1 MSISRAIDL
10 SAMPLETK
18 TAPQQH
24 KTASGMCRAAGPLLL
39 MSLIGML
46 FPAPA
51 WTAEPFPNRPV
62 RFIVTFPPGGGLDLM
77 SRIVGRTLTDTWGQQ
92 VIIDNRIGAG
102 GTIGTALAAKAAP
115 NGYTLLF
122 VSSSHAI
129 NPAVYRKLPYDTE
142 KEFVPITLTTL
153 APHLLVVHPSFPA
166 TSLKELIALAK
177 AKPGTIPYVSG
188 GVGSST
194 HLAGE
199 LLKSLAG
206 IDLLHVPTK
215 GTGPAV
221 TEILSGRIPITIATV
236 PSVLN
241 HVKAGKLRALGLTS
255 TPPCSRMPTRSA
267 CCAKVWK
274 WSAARRNNSAR
285 RSAPKSSAGKKSWQR
300 QAYRWNKTKNNDWH
314 QYCSRYIRV
323 TAFSNP
329 SPAVQDMNLP
339 LRFTRLPLLSL
350 LPARFPGLA
359 LA

>member
-1 MSISRAIDL
+1 MFKATRQRTAIVV
-10 SAMPLETK
+10 
-18 TAPQQH
+18 
-24 KTASGMCRAAGPLLL
+24 RAALAATVLAAA
-39 MSLIGML
+39 SSSAI
-46 FPAPA
+46 AA
-51 WTAEPFPNRPV
+51 DAFPNRPV

-77 SRIVGRTLTDTWGQQ
+77 SRIVGKTLPETWGQQ

-166 TSLKELIALAK
+166 ATLKELIALAK

-236 PSVLN
+236 PSVLS

-255 TPPCSRMPTRSA
+255 T
-267 CCAKVWK
+267 
-274 WSAARRNNSAR
+274 R
-285 RSAPKSSAGKKSWQR
+285 RSASAPEYLPIADQGVPGYEAASW
-300 QAYRWNKTKNNDWH
+300 H
-314 QYCSRYIRV
+314 
-323 TAFSNP
+323 
-329 SPAVQDMNLP
+329 
-339 LRFTRLPLLSL
+339 
-350 LPARFPGLA
+350 GA
-359 LA
+359 LAPRGLPDSLIKQLNRDINAALLQDANKERLLREGLEVVGSTPQQFGTQISTEIKRWKKVVETAGIPVE

>member
-1 MSISRAIDL
+1 MFKATRQRTAIVV
-10 SAMPLETK
+10 
-18 TAPQQH
+18 
-24 KTASGMCRAAGPLLL
+24 RAALAATVLAAA
-39 MSLIGML
+39 SSSAI
-46 FPAPA
+46 AA
-51 WTAEPFPNRPV
+51 DAFPNRPV

-77 SRIVGRTLTDTWGQQ
+77 SRIVGKTLTETWGQQ

-166 TSLKELIALAK
+166 ATLKELIALAK

-236 PSVLN
+236 PSVLS

-255 TPPCSRMPTRSA
+255 T
-267 CCAKVWK
+267 
-274 WSAARRNNSAR
+274 R
-285 RSAPKSSAGKKSWQR
+285 RSASAPEYLPIVDQGVPGYEAASWHGALAPR
-300 QAYRWNKTKNNDWH
+300 
-314 QYCSRYIRV
+314 
-323 TAFSNP
+323 
-329 SPAVQDMNLP
+329 
-339 LRFTRLPLLSL
+339 RLPDSLIKQLNRDINAALLQDANKERL
-350 LPARFPGLA
+350 LREGLEVVGSTPQQFGTQISTEIKRWKKVVETA
-359 LA
+359 GIPVE

>member
-1 MSISRAIDL
+1 MTKGNWMIEGKRFFRTAATSAMLAATML
-10 SAMPLETK
+10 SAHASSVGAAET
-18 TAPQQH
+18 
-24 KTASGMCRAAGPLLL
+24 
-39 MSLIGML
+39 
-46 FPAPA
+46 
-51 WTAEPFPNRPV
+51 FPNRPV

-77 SRIVGRTLTDTWGQQ
+77 SRIVGKTLTDTWGQQ

-255 TPPCSRMPTRSA
+255 T
-267 CCAKVWK
+267 
-274 WSAARRNNSAR
+274 R
-285 RSAPKSSAGKKSWQR
+285 RSASAPEYLPIADQGVAGYEAASW
-300 QAYRWNKTKNNDWH
+300 H
-314 QYCSRYIRV
+314 
-323 TAFSNP
+323 
-329 SPAVQDMNLP
+329 
-339 LRFTRLPLLSL
+339 
-350 LPARFPGLA
+350 GA
-359 LA
+359 LAPRGLPDNLLKQLNRDINAALLQDANKERLLREGLEVVGSTPPQFGAQISTEIKRWKKVVETAGIPVE

>member
-1 MSISRAIDL
+1 MTGNKTEQRAARICGLL
-10 SAMPLETK
+10 SALL
-18 TAPQQH
+18 AV
-24 KTASGMCRAAGPLLL
+24 AGVATTSPV
-39 MSLIGML
+39 
-46 FPAPA
+46 FPAEIFPA
-51 WTAEPFPNRPV
+51 RPV

-77 SRIVGRTLTDTWGQQ
+77 SRIVGRTLTETWGQQ

-129 NPAVYRKLPYDTE
+129 NPAVYRKLPFDTE

-166 TSLKELIALAK
+166 TTLKELIAMAK
-177 AKPGTIPYVSG
+177 AKPGGIAYVSG

-221 TEILSGRIPITIATV
+221 TEILSGRVPVTIATV

-255 TPPCSRMPTRSA
+255 TRKSA
-267 CCAKVWK
+267 
-274 WSAARRNNSAR
+274 
-285 RSAPKSSAGKKSWQR
+285 SAPEYLPIADQGVAGYEAASW
-300 QAYRWNKTKNNDWH
+300 H
-314 QYCSRYIRV
+314 
-323 TAFSNP
+323 
-329 SPAVQDMNLP
+329 
-339 LRFTRLPLLSL
+339 
-350 LPARFPGLA
+350 GA
-359 LA
+359 LAPRGLPDALLRQLNRDINAALHQDANKERLLREGLEVVGSTPQQFATQISTEIRRWKKVVETAGIPVE

>member
-1 MSISRAIDL
+1 MNSQSCRSSKVLRHAITSIAI
-10 SAMPLETK
+10 A
-18 TAPQQH
+18 TAVCS
-24 KTASGMCRAAGPLLL
+24 TPLLAAD
-39 MSLIGML
+39 S
-46 FPAPA
+46 
-51 WTAEPFPNRPV
+51 FPNRPV

-77 SRIVGRTLTDTWGQQ
+77 SRIVGKTLTDTWGQQ

-153 APHLLVVHPSFPA
+153 APHLLVVHPSFAA
-166 TSLKELIALAK
+166 TSLKELIAMAK
-177 AKPGTIPYVSG
+177 AKPGAIPYVSG
-188 GVGSST
+188 GIGSST

-221 TEILSGRIPITIATV
+221 TEILSGRVPITIATV

-255 TPPCSRMPTRSA
+255 T
-267 CCAKVWK
+267 
-274 WSAARRNNSAR
+274 R
-285 RSAPKSSAGKKSWQR
+285 RSASAPEYLPIADQGLPGYEAASWHGALAPR
-300 QAYRWNKTKNNDWH
+300 G
-314 QYCSRYIRV
+314 
-323 TAFSNP
+323 
-329 SPAVQDMNLP
+329 
-339 LRFTRLPLLSL
+339 
-350 LPARFPGLA
+350 LPATLLKQLNRDINAALLQDTNKERLLREGLEVVGSTPEEFGTQIHTEIQRWKKVVQTA
-359 LA
+359 GIPVE

>member
-1 MSISRAIDL
+1 MGRMPVKIRRTLLGALLTSLL
-10 SAMPLETK
+10 SAAGAGNLFAAET
-18 TAPQQH
+18 
-24 KTASGMCRAAGPLLL
+24 
-39 MSLIGML
+39 
-46 FPAPA
+46 FPS
-51 WTAEPFPNRPV
+51 RPV

-77 SRIVGRTLTDTWGQQ
+77 SRLIGKTLSDTWGQQ

-102 GTIGTALAAKAAP
+102 GTIGTAIAAKATP

-166 TSLKELIALAK
+166 KSLQELIAAAR
-177 AKPGTIPYVSG
+177 AKPGAIPYVSG

-221 TEILSGRIPITIATV
+221 TETLSGRVPITIATV
-236 PSVLN
+236 PSVLH
-241 HVKAGKLRALGLTS
+241 HVKAGKLRALGVTS
-255 TPPCSRMPTRSA
+255 T
-267 CCAKVWK
+267 
-274 WSAARRNNSAR
+274 R
-285 RSAPKSSAGKKSWQR
+285 RSASAPEYAPIAELGVANYEAASWHGALAPKGLPGALLKQLNRDINAALTLDVNKERLQR
-300 QAYRWNKTKNNDWH
+300 EGLDVVASTPEEFGRQISTEIRRWNK
-314 QYCSRYIRV
+314 V
-323 TAFSNP
+323 VATAGIP
-329 SPAVQDMNLP
+329 VE
-339 LRFTRLPLLSL
+339 
-350 LPARFPGLA
+350 
-359 LA
+359 

>member
-1 MSISRAIDL
+1 MIRRI
-10 SAMPLETK
+10 AMIEG
-18 TAPQQH
+18 QQH
-24 KTASGMCRAAGPLLL
+24 FKTYLARTLLAATVL
-39 MSLIGML
+39 MATTGS
-46 FPAPA
+46 AHA
-51 WTAEPFPNRPV
+51 AETFPNRPV

-166 TSLKELIALAK
+166 NSLKELIALAK
-177 AKPGTIPYVSG
+177 AKPGTIAYVSG

-199 LLKSLAG
+199 LLKSMAG

-255 TPPCSRMPTRSA
+255 T
-267 CCAKVWK
+267 
-274 WSAARRNNSAR
+274 R
-285 RSAPKSSAGKKSWQR
+285 RSASAPEYLPIADQGVTGYEAASW
-300 QAYRWNKTKNNDWH
+300 H
-314 QYCSRYIRV
+314 
-323 TAFSNP
+323 
-329 SPAVQDMNLP
+329 
-339 LRFTRLPLLSL
+339 
-350 LPARFPGLA
+350 GA
-359 LA
+359 LAPRGLPENLLKQLNRDINAALLQDTNKDRLLREGLEVVGSTPQQFATQINTEIKRWKKVVETAGIPVE